1 MRIGINL
8 LWLKPKSI
16 GGVEFFV
23 RYLLIGFGCV
33 DQSHDFIVFVNSRAR
48 EYINEWN
55 LPDRFQFVE
64 VNVDPFDVFRTTL
77 FQCMNMG
84 KLASKE
90 KIDVLFHPTP
100 IYPIRKIKGVKQV
113 VTFHDLQFLH
123 YPQYAKVLQR
133 LKYKWSWKA
142 SLSNAD
148 AIVAIS
154 NFTKNDIL
162 RNFRIDESRIRV
174 VYNPIILASSSS
186 DFERLSKRFSI
197 ERKNYFY
204 TISSLLPHKNTEVLV
219 KLMGLIKHKQL
230 KNVPNKLVIS
240 GIGKLNGSS
249 LERLICDLNLRDQ
262 IVFTG
267 FVTEEEKR
275 SLMENC
281 CCFLF
286 PSLFEG
292 FGMPAVEALMLGV
305 PVITTK
311 EGALEEVTMGYALY
325 VDRPQDESEWF
336 SKLVEVE
343 ENLAKN
349 KTNICG
355 HELVKRYDPKIAAKM
370 YLEIFLSV
378 ASTSEERVSGL

>member
-1 MRIGINL
+1 
-8 LWLKPKSI
+8 
-16 GGVEFFV
+16 
-23 RYLLIGFGCV
+23 
-33 DQSHDFIVFVNSRAR
+33 VN
-48 EYINEWN
+48 I
-55 LPDRFQFVE
+55 
-64 VNVDPFDVFRTTL
+64 DPFDVFRTTL
-77 FQCMNMG
+77 FQYMNMG
-84 KLASKE
+84 KLALKE

-123 YPQYAKVLQR
+123 YPQYAKALQR
-133 LKYKWSWKA
+133 FKYKWSWKA

-148 AIVAIS
+148 VVVAIS

-162 RNFRIDESRIRV
+162 RNFRVDENRVKV
-174 VYNPIILASSSS
+174 VYNPIILPSNTA
-186 DFERLSKRFSI
+186 DFERLSRRFSI

-219 KLMGLIKHKQL
+219 KLMGLIKQKQL

-249 LERLICDLNLRDQ
+249 LERLIHDLKLNDQ

-311 EGALEEVTMGYALY
+311 EGALEEVTMDCAVY
-325 VDRPQDESEWF
+325 VDSPRDEYRWLDKVCGTQEKYCPVTI
-336 SKLVEVE
+336 SKCVVE
-343 ENLAKN
+343 LAK
-349 KTNICG
+349 
-355 HELVKRYDPKIAAKM
+355 RYNPNLSAQM
-370 YLEIFLSV
+370 YLKIFSDV
-378 ASTSEERVSGL
+378 ALRELKQQ

>member
-16 GGVEFFV
+16 GGVEFFTK
-23 RYLLIGFGCV
+23 YLLFGFGCV
-33 DQSHDFIVFVNSRAR
+33 DESNDFVVFVNSRAR

-55 LPDRFQFVE
+55 LPDRFHFVE

-77 FQCMNMG
+77 FQYMNMG
-84 KLASKE
+84 KLALKE

-113 VTFHDLQFLH
+113 VTFHDLLFLH
-123 YPQYAKVLQR
+123 YPQYARVLQR

-148 AIVAIS
+148 VIVAIS

-162 RNFRIDESRIRV
+162 RNFRVDENRVKV
-174 VYNPIILASSSS
+174 VYNPIILPSNSA
-186 DFERLSKRFSI
+186 DFERLSRRFSI
-197 ERKNYFY
+197 EHKNYIY

-219 KLMGLIKHKQL
+219 RLMGLIKQKQL

-249 LERLICDLNLRDQ
+249 LERLIRDLNLNDQ

-275 SLMENC
+275 SLIENC

-311 EGALEEVTMGYALY
+311 EGALEEVTMGCALY
-325 VDRPQDESEWF
+325 VDKPRDENEWL

-343 ENLAKN
+343 GICTEN
-349 KTNICG
+349 KTNKCG
-355 HELVKRYDPKIAAKM
+355 PELAKRYDPR
-370 YLEIFLSV
+370 SV
-378 ASTSEERVSGL
+378 AEKYIRIFSSLVLV